1 MITKFLFW
9 SLNMTFISDSLNRIK
24 PSATMVITA
33 KAAQLKREGKK
44 VIGLSAGEPDFDTPD
59 HVKVA
64 AIDAIHK
71 GYTKYTNV
79 EGIPEL
85 RQAIIDKF
93 KKDNG
98 LSYSINDVIVGT
110 GGKQILFN
118 ALVGSINKDDEV
130 IIPAPY
136 WVSYPDMT
144 SLAGGKPV
152 IVSCSQETDFKLT
165 AKELEQ
171 VVTKKSKWLIL
182 NSPSNPTGSCY
193 SRKELEEIADVVRKH
208 KNLYVMTDDIYEY
221 IVYDNFEFFTF
232 AQVAPDLKD
241 RVLTVNGVSKSHCMT
256 GWRIGYAVG
265 PEILIKAMIK
275 IQGQSTSNASS
286 ISQYAALAGISGSND
301 FLKPCLKAFDERR
314 RFVVSKLNNIQGISC
329 LLPKGAFYAYPN
341 VSGLVGKK
349 TNEGIILK
357 NDTDIVEWLLET
369 AEVAAVPG
377 VAFGLEPF
385 FRISYATSLDLLKE
399 AMNRIEK
406 AVLSLS

>member
-1 MITKFLFW
+1 M
-9 SLNMTFISDSLNRIK
+9 SFISDSLNRIK

-33 KAAQLKREGKK
+33 KAVKLKREGKK

-59 HVKVA
+59 HVKKA
-64 AIDAIHK
+64 AIDAINK

-85 RQAIIDKF
+85 RQAIVDKF
-93 KKDNG
+93 KKDND
-98 LSYSINDVIVGT
+98 LSYLIDEVIVGT
-110 GGKQILFN
+110 GGKQILYN
-118 ALVGSINKDDEV
+118 ALVSSINKDDEV

-144 SLAGGKPV
+144 LLAGGKPI
-152 IVSCSQETDFKLT
+152 IVNCSIETGFKLT
-165 AKELEQ
+165 AKELEK
-171 VVTKKSKWLIL
+171 VVTNKSKWLIL
-182 NSPSNPTGSCY
+182 NSPSNPTGACY
-193 SRKELEEIADVVRKH
+193 TRKELEEIADIVRNH
-208 KNLYVMTDDIYEY
+208 DNLYVITDDIYEY

-265 PEILIKAMIK
+265 PKMLIKAMIK

-286 ISQYAALAGISGSND
+286 ISQHAALAGISGSND

-314 RFVVSKLNNIQGISC
+314 HFVFNKLNSIQGISC
-329 LLPKGAFYAYPN
+329 LLPEGAFYAYPN

-349 TNEGIILK
+349 TNEGKILN

-377 VAFGLEPF
+377 AAFGLEPF
-385 FRISYATSLDLLKE
+385 FRVSYATSLDLLKE
-399 AMNRIEK
+399 AMSRIEK

>member
-1 MITKFLFW
+1 
-9 SLNMTFISDSLNRIK
+9 MTFISDSLNRIK

-144 SLAGGKPV
+144 LLAGGKPV
-152 IVSCSQETDFKLT
+152 IISCTQETDFKLT

-171 VVTKKSKWLIL
+171 VITKKSKWLIL

-349 TNEGIILK
+349 TCDGIILK

>member
-1 MITKFLFW
+1 
-9 SLNMTFISDSLNRIK
+9 MTFISDSLNRIK

-144 SLAGGKPV
+144 LLAGGKPV
-152 IVSCSQETDFKLT
+152 IISCTQERDFKLT

-171 VVTKKSKWLIL
+171 VITKKSKWLIL

>member
-1 MITKFLFW
+1 
-9 SLNMTFISDSLNRIK
+9 MTFICDSLNRIK

-59 HVKVA
+59 HVKLA

-144 SLAGGKPV
+144 LLAGGKPV
-152 IVSCSQETDFKLT
+152 IISCTQETDFKLT

-171 VVTKKSKWLIL
+171 VITKKSKWLIL

-193 SRKELEEIADVVRKH
+193 SRKELEEIAEVVRKH
-208 KNLYVMTDDIYEY
+208 ENLYVMTDDIYEY

-301 FLKPCLKAFDERR
+301 FLKPCLQAFDERR

-357 NDTDIVEWLLET
+357 NDKDIVEWLLET

>member
-1 MITKFLFW
+1 
-9 SLNMTFISDSLNRIK
+9 
-24 PSATMVITA
+24 
-33 KAAQLKREGKK
+33 
-44 VIGLSAGEPDFDTPD
+44 
-59 HVKVA
+59 
-64 AIDAIHK
+64 
-71 GYTKYTNV
+71 
-79 EGIPEL
+79 
-85 RQAIIDKF
+85 
-93 KKDNG
+93 
-98 LSYSINDVIVGT
+98 
-110 GGKQILFN
+110 
-118 ALVGSINKDDEV
+118 
-130 IIPAPY
+130 
-136 WVSYPDMT
+136 
-144 SLAGGKPV
+144 
-152 IVSCSQETDFKLT
+152 
-165 AKELEQ
+165 
-171 VVTKKSKWLIL
+171 
-182 NSPSNPTGSCY
+182 
-193 SRKELEEIADVVRKH
+193 
-208 KNLYVMTDDIYEY
+208 
-221 IVYDNFEFFTF
+221 
-232 AQVAPDLKD
+232 
-241 RVLTVNGVSKSHCMT
+241 MT

-357 NDTDIVEWLLET
+357 NDKDIVEWLLET

>member
-1 MITKFLFW
+1 
-9 SLNMTFISDSLNRIK
+9 MTFISDSLNRIK

-98 LSYSINDVIVGT
+98 LSYSINDVIVST

-118 ALVGSINKDDEV
+118 ALISSINKDDEV

-144 SLAGGKPV
+144 LLAGGKPV
-152 IVSCSQETDFKLT
+152 IISCTQETDFKLT

-171 VVTKKSKWLIL
+171 VITKKSKWLIL

-208 KNLYVMTDDIYEY
+208 KNLYVITDDIYEY

-385 FRISYATSLDLLKE
+385 FRVSYATSLDLLKE

>member
-1 MITKFLFW
+1 
-9 SLNMTFISDSLNRIK
+9 MTFISDSLNRIK

-59 HVKVA
+59 HVKIA

-144 SLAGGKPV
+144 LLAGGKPV
-152 IVSCSQETDFKLT
+152 IISCTQETDFKLT

-171 VVTKKSKWLIL
+171 VITKKSKWLIL

>member
-1 MITKFLFW
+1 M
-9 SLNMTFISDSLNRIK
+9 SFISDSLNRIK

-33 KAAQLKREGKK
+33 KAVQLKREGKK

-59 HVKVA
+59 HVKKA
-64 AIDAIHK
+64 AIDAINK

-85 RQAIIDKF
+85 RQAIVDKF
-93 KKDNG
+93 KKDND
-98 LSYSINDVIVGT
+98 LSYSIDEVIVGT
-110 GGKQILFN
+110 GGKQILYN
-118 ALVGSINKDDEV
+118 ALVSSINKDDEV

-144 SLAGGKPV
+144 LLAGGKPI
-152 IVSCSQETDFKLT
+152 IVSCSIETGFKLK
-165 AKELEQ
+165 AKDLEK
-171 VVTKKSKWLIL
+171 VVTNKSKWLIL
-182 NSPSNPTGSCY
+182 NSPSNPTGACY
-193 SRKELEEIADVVRKH
+193 TRKELEEIADIVRIH
-208 KNLYVMTDDIYEY
+208 DNLYVITDDIYEY

-265 PEILIKAMIK
+265 PKMLIKAMIK

-286 ISQYAALAGISGSND
+286 ISQHAALAGISGSND

-314 RFVVSKLNNIQGISC
+314 HFVFNKLNSIQGISC
-329 LLPKGAFYAYPN
+329 LLPEGAFYAYPN

-349 TNEGIILK
+349 TNEGKILN

-377 VAFGLEPF
+377 AAFGLEPF
-385 FRISYATSLDLLKE
+385 FRVSYATSLDLLKE
-399 AMNRIEK
+399 AMSRIEK

>member
-1 MITKFLFW
+1 
-9 SLNMTFISDSLNRIK
+9 MTFISDSLNRIK

-144 SLAGGKPV
+144 LLAGGKPV
-152 IVSCSQETDFKLT
+152 IISCTQETDFKLT

-171 VVTKKSKWLIL
+171 VITKKSKWLIL

-349 TNEGIILK
+349 TNEGMILK
-357 NDTDIVEWLLET
+357 NDKDIVEWLLET